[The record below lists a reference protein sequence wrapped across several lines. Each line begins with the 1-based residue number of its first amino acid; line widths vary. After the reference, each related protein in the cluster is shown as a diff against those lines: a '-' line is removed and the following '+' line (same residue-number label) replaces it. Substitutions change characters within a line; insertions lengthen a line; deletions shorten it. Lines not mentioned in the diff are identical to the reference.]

1 MFSSVLCS
9 NCHLFGGQGG
19 NTGPDLTGSGNRYT
33 IRDLTEN
40 ITEPSKVISDQ
51 YPSELITLKNAQ
63 TLVGRVV
70 VEENNTLFV
79 MTSAFVPNALTTLAD
94 ADIADRKPHDVSMM
108 PAGLLNALN
117 PDELLDLYAYI
128 LSGGNPEDPRFR

>member
-1 MFSSVLCS
+1 MFSAVLCIQ
-9 NCHLFGGQGG
+9 CHHFGSQGG

-51 YPSELITLKNAQ
+51 YPSEVITLKNGQ
-63 TLVGRVV
+63 TVVGRVV

-79 MTSAFVPNALTTLAD
+79 MTSAFAPNALTPVAD
-94 ADIADRKPHDVSMM
+94 ADITERKPHTVSMM
-108 PAGLLNALN
+108 PPGLLNALN

-128 LSGGNPEDPRFR
+128 LSGGNPNDPRF